1 MSEATSTDPRFA
13 DALRSAEPAP
23 EVATALRGALGEG
36 MSVTLAA
43 LHDEA
48 LHRARLGLFDDA
60 EARLRTLLML
70 DPEDTDAQVLLTR
83 VQDAAGRPADALA
96 TLDAA
101 LKAGGSAP
109 EGLRERLE
117 EAVRAPKKDD
127 DATRA
132 RVAAREQSELRTLR
146 GEARTLRSEAVQLQ
160 GEVDGLRRTNTH
172 WKIATIIGSVFGIGM
187 LALFLTQPDTPAV
200 ITAPATAEEAKLDL
214 SLEPGSGD
222 RTNEILAGTQPA
234 APPAPADATATTPAA
249 PAVPATTATPTS
261 STPANDAA
269 ATAPPAEAPTAP
281 APTKKGKQACTAEKT
296 LDSGACLHTVES
308 GDTLGKI
315 ALRYYGKSSL
325 SPRIEK
331 ANRKKLKRKGG
342 LAVGSVLVIP

>member
-1 MSEATSTDPRFA
+1 MSA
-13 DALRSAEPAP
+13 
-23 EVATALRGALGEG
+23 
-36 MSVTLAA
+36 MLAA

-48 LHRARLGLFDDA
+48 LHRARLGLFGDA
-60 EARLRTLLML
+60 DARLRTLLML
-70 DPEDTDAQVLLTR
+70 DPEDTDAQVLLAR
-83 VQDAAGRPADALA
+83 VQDAAGRPSDALA

-101 LKAGGSAP
+101 MKAGGSAP

-117 EAVRAPKKDD
+117 EAARAPKKDD

-187 LALFLTQPDTPAV
+187 LALFLTQPDTPAA

-214 SLEPGSGD
+214 NLEPGSGD
-222 RTNEILAGTQPA
+222 RTNEILAGTQP
-234 APPAPADATATTPAA
+234 PAPVDAAATTP
-249 PAVPATTATPTS
+249 PAQATTTLPATPAPT
-261 STPANDAA
+261 TDAA

-296 LDSGACLHTVES
+296 LDSGACLHTVER

-325 SPRIEK
+325 SSRIEK
-331 ANRKKLKRKGG
+331 ANRKKLRRKGG
-342 LAVGSVLVIP
+342 LAVGSVLIIP

>member
-13 DALRSAEPAP
+13 DAPRSAEPAP
-23 EVATALRGALGEG
+23 EVATTLRGALGEG

-43 LHDEA
+43 LHDEG
-48 LHRARLGLFDDA
+48 LHRARLGLFGDA

-70 DPEDTDAQVLLTR
+70 DPEDTDAQVLLAR

-172 WKIATIIGSVFGIGM
+172 WKIATILGSVFGIGM

-200 ITAPATAEEAKLDL
+200 ITAPATAEEARLDL

-234 APPAPADATATTPAA
+234 TTTAPTDAAATTP
-249 PAVPATTATPTS
+249 PAQATTTP
-261 STPANDAA
+261 PANPAPTNDAA
-269 ATAPPAEAPTAP
+269 ATEPPAEAPATP

-296 LDSGACLHTVES
+296 LDSGACLHTVER

-325 SPRIEK
+325 SSRIEK